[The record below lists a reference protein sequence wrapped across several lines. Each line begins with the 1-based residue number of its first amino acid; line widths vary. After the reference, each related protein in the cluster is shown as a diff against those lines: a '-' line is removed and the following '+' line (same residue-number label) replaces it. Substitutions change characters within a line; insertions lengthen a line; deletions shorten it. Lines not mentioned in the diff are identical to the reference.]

1 MVKIMADNFKNL
13 ATLGKN
19 LKDLSGTTSVP
30 LTDIYSDTFFQK
42 HTPFQSFQDFLEKGG
57 FTVNSQEDLDNI
69 SDEDL
74 NKFTNENT
82 NFESFEKLQEL
93 AVAEFTRQLLF
104 KNFK

>member
-1 MVKIMADNFKNL
+1 MMDENFKNL
-13 ATLGKN
+13 ETLGKN
-19 LKDLSGTTSVP
+19 LKELSETSSVP
-30 LTDIYSDTFFQK
+30 LTDVYSDTFFQK

-57 FTVNSQEDLDNI
+57 FTINSQEDLENI

-82 NFESFEKLQEL
+82 SFESFEKLQEL
-93 AVAEFTRQLLF
+93 AVAEFTRKLIF

>member
-13 ATLGKN
+13 ATLGEN
-19 LKDLSGTTSVP
+19 LKKLSETSSVP
-30 LTDIYSDTFFQK
+30 LTDVYSDTFFKK
-42 HTPFQSFQDFLEKGG
+42 HTPFQSFQEFLEKGG
-57 FTVNSQEDLDNI
+57 FMINSQEDLENI

-93 AVAEFTRQLLF
+93 AVAEFTRNLIF

>member
-1 MVKIMADNFKNL
+1 MDENFKNL
-13 ATLGKN
+13 ETLGKN
-19 LKDLSGTTSVP
+19 LKELSETSSVP
-30 LTDIYSDTFFQK
+30 LTDVYSDTFFQK

-57 FTVNSQEDLDNI
+57 FTINSQEDLENI

-82 NFESFEKLQEL
+82 SFESFEKLQEL
-93 AVAEFTRQLLF
+93 AVAEFTRKLIF